1 MKVFSAF
8 TGIGGFELGILDAFP
23 KAEIVGYSEICRD
36 AERIYLK
43 HFPDH
48 AGKNFGDIDRLVFDS
63 IGKSRKKE
71 VNEARV
77 NALPDFDLLVGG
89 SPCQDLS
96 ISKKNRQGLD
106 GEKSSLFYAYV
117 NILAI
122 KKPRWFCL
130 ENVGSMSNA
139 DRDKITSILKVEPIE
154 LNASLFSA
162 QNRSRYIWTNWP
174 VNRPEDLGIVLER
187 NGVPVHAWSKSFR
200 PGKGVDGKNSMD
212 ERIRINGKSNAV
224 TCSMGAM
231 ESCDFI
237 PDTKM
242 DFPPRKVYDR
252 ADLFFYQ
259 IQEKWLLTFEEKEF
273 LQTFPKGWTAKETNN
288 VRQRVLGN
296 AVPPKMIGHVMKCL
310 KDHITES
317 KEKDKSFKL

>member
-1 MKVFSAF
+1 MKVGSFFS
-8 TGIGGFELGILDAFP
+8 GVGGFELGILDAFQ
-23 KAEIVGYSEICRD
+23 KAEIVCYSEICRD

-43 HFPDH
+43 HFPSH
-48 AGKNFGDIDRLVFDS
+48 AGLNYGDIDRLVFDV
-63 IGKSRKKE
+63 IKGKKV

-77 NALPDFDLLVGG
+77 NALPDFDLMVGG

-96 ISKKNRQGLD
+96 ISKKGRQGLD

-122 KKPRWFCL
+122 KRPKWFCL
-130 ENVGSMSNA
+130 ENVGTMSIA
-139 DRDKITSILKVEPIE
+139 DRDKITSILKVQPIE

-162 QNRSRYIWTNWP
+162 QNRSRLLWTNWP
-174 VNRPEDLGIVLER
+174 INKPEDAGVILER

-200 PGKGVDGKNSMD
+200 NNKKTGITSMD

-237 PDTKM
+237 PDKKM
-242 DFPPRKVYDR
+242 EFAPRKVFER
-252 ADLFFYQ
+252 SDLFFYQ
-259 IQEKWLLTFEEKEF
+259 IKDSWLLTFEEKEF

-288 VRQRVLGN
+288 IRQRVLGN
-296 AVPPKMIGHVMKCL
+296 AVPPKMIAHVMKCL
-310 KDHITES
+310 KKHIDEL
-317 KEKDKSFKL
+317 KEKDIRYTV